1 MSRRPCFLLGTVCLL
16 ANSAYAVLFDLES
29 IPIHTPLPTSQAVD
43 GLVAVFSG
51 GYSIQDINSVILMTP
66 TGFSGHGL
74 SPNSVFKADL
84 FVSFKDQAT
93 MNPALVDRASI
104 LVAPQELA
112 CDSSATMRITAY
124 LGSTLVATKTQ
135 IAPQQDVYMWP
146 TIDLG
151 IAPGTPFDNIVVH
164 WEAAPPTGGDY
175 GVIFV
180 ADNLQANPVPEPGS
194 LLGLGIVGTAL
205 LHRRRTNSR

>member
-51 GYSIQDINSVILMTP
+51 GYSIQDINLVILMTP

-84 FVSFKDQAT
+84 MGAFKDQAT
-93 MNPALVDRASI
+93 MNPALVDSASI

-135 IAPQQDVYMWP
+135 TAPQQDVYMWP

-151 IAPGTPFDNIVVH
+151 IAPGLPFDNIVVH
-164 WEAAPPTGGDY
+164 WVAAPPTGGDY

-180 ADNLQANPVPEPGS
+180 ADNLRANPVPEPGS
-194 LLGLGIVGTAL
+194 LVGLGFVGSFL
-205 LHRRRTNSR
+205 LLRRRTNTR